1 MVAICLLLKADI
13 VISLDSVPVSDTEH
27 QPFDAVPDE
36 EGNVEQFPLLSHMN
50 ELMIYGSGAQRFF
63 GQNELAPRQ
72 RQEILP
78 KRNSLNFQ
86 YLGHDI
92 SDGALLSLGLV
103 LVHVFTWRHAIEFLE
118 DCGEGCGIVESTGI
132 HHFGDIHVLRRQ

>member
-36 EGNVEQFPLLSHMN
+36 EGNVEQFPLLSYMN

-63 GQNELAPRQ
+63 GQNELAQRQ
-72 RQEILP
+72 RQEIFPQGEFLDSQ
-78 KRNSLNFQ
+78 N
-86 YLGHDI
+86 LGH
-92 SDGALLSLGLV
+92 
-103 LVHVFTWRHAIEFLE
+103 
-118 DCGEGCGIVESTGI
+118 IVEAMASYPLDL
-132 HHFGDIHVLRRQ
+132 FSFMYSRGDMP